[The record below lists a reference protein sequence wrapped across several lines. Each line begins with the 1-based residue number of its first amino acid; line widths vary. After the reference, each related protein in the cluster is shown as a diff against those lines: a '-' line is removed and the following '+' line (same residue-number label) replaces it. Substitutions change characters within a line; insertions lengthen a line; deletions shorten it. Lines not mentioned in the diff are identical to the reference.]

1 VLEKAVVSV
10 LNDLGWEHEGFA
22 LAEGFDAKTGR
33 YPGLAAHNAGAFGQ
47 ITDSTLVVQPSLAR
61 EQRAAEYASE
71 SAVED
76 EGGRLD
82 CEPSS
87 TRVLAAPMRA
97 VEAPVQEP
105 RDVRFFGVVRVNPE
119 RYGRDFTRVAQEV
132 LQHLAAVDGTRLEV
146 TLEITATN
154 DAGFPP
160 EKSRVVTENART
172 LKFDQFGFEDG

>member
-1 VLEKAVVSV
+1 
-10 LNDLGWEHEGFA
+10 
-22 LAEGFDAKTGR
+22 
-33 YPGLAAHNAGAFGQ
+33 
-47 ITDSTLVVQPSLAR
+47 
-61 EQRAAEYASE
+61 
-71 SAVED
+71 
-76 EGGRLD
+76 
-82 CEPSS
+82 
-87 TRVLAAPMRA
+87 MRA